1 MTAPL
6 YDIKARFSEYVTMAE
21 NGEVVEITKHG
32 VATSVIISMKLYNQL
47 KDEYEEN
54 HRPSFLQMVK
64 KWRSECGGLQQDE
77 ADNFCEHLERLRQE
91 EREEDLKNV
100 TTGVNPWD

>member
-47 KDEYEEN
+47 IDEYEEN
-54 HRPSFLQMVK
+54 HRPSFMEMVR
-64 KWRSECGGLQQDE
+64 KWREECGGLLEDE
-77 ADNFCEHLERLRQE
+77 ADDFCEHLERLRQKD
-91 EREEDLKNV
+91 REEELKNWNSE
-100 TTGVNPWD
+100 VNPWD